1 MPLFRG
7 EGGGLLRLP
16 TTNKLMRAP
25 TGECCCEECDCCVAF
40 KDVTIA
46 GGGTVVNDI
55 GVQSTS
61 DMSTNIHETAYCDQQ
76 TWTFTMTIENNTG
89 MPWNAAMQGY
99 TWITYLLS
107 DFEFVSA
114 SPTEFSQTDNGSDET
129 ILWDD
134 NYTTGETK
142 TFTVTFRKKNCGV
155 GQEYDINGGVQQ
167 GKDAELTIEHITC
180 S

>member
-16 TTNKLMRAP
+16 ATNKLMSAP

-46 GGGTVVNDI
+46 GGVVINDI

-76 TWTFTMTIENNTG
+76 SWTFTMTIINNTG
-89 MPWNAAMQGY
+89 GAWNGGLQG
-99 TWITYLLS
+99 ITFVSYLLS

-114 SPTEFSQTDNGSDET
+114 SDTHTVTDNGTTET
-129 ILWDD
+129 ITWDYD
-134 NYTTGETK
+134 YSASETK
-142 TFTVTFRKKNCGV
+142 TFTVTFKKKNCGV